1 MQFSGLAIRY
11 NIYFGWEW
19 KLRISIIFFALG
31 WPNFVQYFLIGKFSQ
46 IINIYIRIVRLKSL
60 NRLDVLCHEIYT
72 FMKWMKK
79 SPRFRT
85 TICGSNKVLFHVQIE
100 PTILIT
106 VKIDEVIAQFTTS
119 PIQSVLRWYD
129 RIAQVYTVTIQV
141 ILLYYKNISWFNL
154 S

>member
-60 NRLDVLCHEIYT
+60 NTLDVLWMW
-72 FMKWMKK
+72 MKWMKK

-119 PIQSVLRWYD
+119 PIQYVLRWYD
-129 RIAQVYTVTIQV
+129 RIVQVYTVTIQV